1 MYYIQSFEE
10 FKDGEMLSENI
21 SLSTIDF
28 IHLLMEEEERLGFN
42 TIDDDVLEEGFSFG
56 SKGRNGDK
64 VFKFSPNKNDTN
76 GTSTK
81 IFNDDKK
88 FNYNEVLLPKS
99 GVMSYNLY
107 KISDMRIS
115 MALKHPNKFKS
126 TIKRD
131 IDFET
136 IDKFMKRTSLY
147 IYSLLKKNP
156 VDIITYPQSS
166 SDFNKDM
173 IDYVMKR
180 YKDSP
185 GIKCIPNLLTKNIR
199 KVYVNHT
206 VAKDLGLTN
215 DEIHRLQKD
224 IDLWKSDADVY
235 ELRVR
240 VDELNDSIAYA
251 IGKRGRPTKDVAN
264 KKAEIK
270 AIEELIKVMR
280 KGRKGRDKTKD
291 ANGRAKNFE
300 IKSIEDRRRRSIEG
314 LFEINPKLNGIQ
326 QDLKGKHIV
335 IFDDNISSGST
346 LDDICLELQK
356 YGVSSILPITLA
368 IIPKTSYDNHQ
379 KLK

>member
-1 MYYIQSFEE
+1 MYYIQSFED
-10 FKDGEMLSENI
+10 FKDGEMLSEKI

-64 VFKFSPNKNDTN
+64 MFKFSPNKNDTD

-115 MALKHPNKFKS
+115 MALKHPNKFKN

-147 IYSLLKKNP
+147 IHSLLKKNP

-206 VAKDLGLTN
+206 VAKELGLTN

-264 KKAEIK
+264 KKEEIK

-356 YGVSSILPITLA
+356 YGVASILPITLA

-379 KLK
+379 KIK

>member
-42 TIDDDVLEEGFSFG
+42 TIDDVLDEGFSFG

-64 VFKFSPNKNDTN
+64 VFKFSPNKNDTD

-199 KVYVNHT
+199 KVYINHT

-251 IGKRGRPTKDVAN
+251 IGKKGRPTKDVAN

-291 ANGRAKNFE
+291 INGRAKNFE

-356 YGVSSILPITLA
+356 YGVASILPITLA

>member
-10 FKDGEMLSENI
+10 FTDSERISENV

-42 TIDDDVLEEGFSFG
+42 IIDEDVLEEGFSFG
-56 SKGRNGDK
+56 SKGKNGDK
-64 VFKFSPNKNDTN
+64 TFKFSPNKNDTN

-107 KISDMRIS
+107 RISDMRIS

-126 TIKRD
+126 TLKRD
-131 IDFET
+131 IDFDT

-147 IYSLLKKNP
+147 IYSLLKNNP

-180 YKDSP
+180 YKGSP

-199 KVYVNHT
+199 KVYINHT
-206 VAKDLGLTN
+206 VAKDLGLTD
-215 DEIHRLQKD
+215 DEIHKLQKD

-326 QDLKGKHIV
+326 QYLKGKHIV

-356 YGVSSILPITLA
+356 YGVASILPITLA

-379 KLK
+379 KLT

>member
-42 TIDDDVLEEGFSFG
+42 TIDDVLDEGFSFG

-64 VFKFSPNKNDTN
+64 VFKFSPNKNDTD

-199 KVYVNHT
+199 KVYINHT

-251 IGKRGRPTKDVAN
+251 IGKKGRPTKDVAN

-291 ANGRAKNFE
+291 INGRAKNFE

-326 QDLKGKHIV
+326 QDLKGKNIV

-356 YGVSSILPITLA
+356 YGVASILPITLA